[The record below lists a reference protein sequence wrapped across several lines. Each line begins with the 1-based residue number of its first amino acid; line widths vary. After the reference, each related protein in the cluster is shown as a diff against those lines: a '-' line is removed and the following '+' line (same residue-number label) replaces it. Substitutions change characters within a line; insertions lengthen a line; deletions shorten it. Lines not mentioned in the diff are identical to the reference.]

1 MKRYLIFLFALLSFT
16 YAKAQQSNLHK
27 NFDAYAHIY
36 NQATGYE
43 LKAPA
48 GYIDAGHD
56 AFYWSPQSHLNWHN
70 IKMYRMRL
78 CSPERDVQIVYPVE
92 TYYIDESKQGEK
104 NGVKMYVAA
113 AKQYPVSYSNPD
125 PATGLQEVITSP
137 KAKKYYT
144 KLSGDDVRK
153 WFNADYVYVAKFE
166 LLKPFDDVYT
176 HAMVVS
182 FHGKQRYEVVCF
194 LKGGAKALYDK
205 VFNDL
210 KGNVMLCDKVD
221 ADAMR
226 KINDSQLA
234 IVEKFGNEKIEKYTR
249 DYSYAYT
256 APKKQKKYKE
266 HLTLNGGKLVLNDDN
281 HPNYAVSKEAFE
293 RLTIITPEFGKSY
306 IHQKSGKEINISED
320 LFNQFKDFIARNN
333 ENLLK
338 IKEGSKDK
346 LPGRI

>member
-16 YAKAQQSNLHK
+16 YAEAQQSNSHPE
-27 NFDAYAHIY
+27 FDTYAKIY
-36 NQATGYE
+36 NQATGYG
-43 LKAPA
+43 LKAPE
-48 GYIDAGHD
+48 GYVDAGHD

-70 IKMYRMRL
+70 IQMYRMRL
-78 CSPERDVQIVYPVE
+78 SSPDKDVQIVYPLE
-92 TYYIDESKQGEK
+92 TYYIDEAKQGEK

-113 AKQYPVSYSNPD
+113 AKQYPISFSQPD
-125 PATGLQEVITSP
+125 PATGLQEVVTSP

-166 LLKPFDDVYT
+166 LLKPFDEVYT

-205 VFNDL
+205 AFDDL
-210 KGNVMLCDKVD
+210 KGNIMLCDKVD
-221 ADAMR
+221 AAAMR

-234 IVEKFGNEKIEKYTR
+234 IVEKFGKEKIEKYTME
-249 DYSYAYT
+249 YSVT
-256 APKKQKKYKE
+256 IPKKQKKYKE
-266 HLTLNGGKLVLNDDN
+266 HLTLNGGKIVLHDSN
-281 HPNYAVSKEAFE
+281 HPNYAVSNEAFE
-293 RLTIITPEFGKSY
+293 RLTILTPEYGKSY

-333 ENLLK
+333 KNLLE
-338 IKEGSKDK
+338 IKERGKDK